1 MALKKSYNSKFGSVH
16 TNAYH
21 KVDKINWAF
30 PASFTSGSIQ
40 CQVSVYDTKEARSA
54 GSQSL
59 DIVSYM
65 FPLTGSVNE
74 SWVSQSYAHLKTH
87 PDFSGSI
94 DI

>member
-1 MALKKSYNSKFGSVH
+1 MALKKSYISRWGGIH
-16 TNAYH
+16 ANAYH
-21 KVDKINWAF
+21 KINGIHWA
-30 PASFTSGSIQ
+30 PLHHNSGSLGL
-40 CQVSVYDTKEARSA
+40 QVYSYDTKEARTA

>member
-1 MALKKSYNSKFGSVH
+1 MALKKSYISRWGGIH
-16 TNAYH
+16 ANAYH
-21 KVDKINWAF
+21 KINGIHWA
-30 PASFTSGSIQ
+30 PLHHNSGSLGL
-40 CQVSVYDTKEARSA
+40 QVYSYDTKEARTA

-87 PDFSGSI
+87 PDFSGSV
-94 DI
+94 DV

>member
-1 MALKKSYNSKFGSVH
+1 MALKKSYISRWGGIH
-16 TNAYH
+16 ANAYH
-21 KVDKINWAF
+21 KINGIHWV
-30 PASFTSGSIQ
+30 SLDHNSGSLDLE
-40 CQVSVYDTKEARSA
+40 VYSYDTKEARTA

>member
-1 MALKKSYNSKFGSVH
+1 MALKKSYISRWGGIH
-16 TNAYH
+16 ANAYH
-21 KVDKINWAF
+21 KINGIHWV
-30 PASFTSGSIQ
+30 PLHHNSGSLDLE
-40 CQVSVYDTKEARSA
+40 VYSYDTKEARTA

>member
-1 MALKKSYNSKFGSVH
+1 MALKKSYISRWGGIH
-16 TNAYH
+16 ANAYH
-21 KVDKINWAF
+21 KINGIHWA
-30 PASFTSGSIQ
+30 PLHHNSGSLDL
-40 CQVSVYDTKEARSA
+40 QVYSYDTKEARTA